1 MTTAT
6 PKFELTTRHTALGF
20 AVIASL
26 CLSLA
31 AGFVAHASSSISSAG
46 GPELRAS
53 TAAASTHHAS

>member
-6 PKFELTTRHTALGF
+6 PKFELPTRHTALGF

-31 AGFVAHASSSISSAG
+31 AGFVAHASTSIPST
-46 GPELRAS
+46 GPELRAA
-53 TAAASTHHAS
+53 TAVAPTHHAS